1 MSSQAH
7 CRCFVHANK
16 QLLLRGGFRLLIHR
30 AKGDFERLGGMAPLP
45 PNLPTL
51 LLLLKVILDSK
62 ESFVLVTES
71 QSTLDSHTHT
81 EAVNSIKYLDLNF
94 SPTLSTYCYAS
105 C

>member
-1 MSSQAH
+1 MSFQAH

-51 LLLLKVILDSK
+51 LLLLLIVILDSK

-71 QSTLDSHTHT
+71 QSTIDSHTHI
-81 EAVNSIKYLDLNF
+81 EAVNNIKYFDLNF
-94 SPTLSTYCYAS
+94 RPTHTRRDC
-105 C
+105 